1 MSTAPQKEI
10 SVSYNLDAKYDSL
23 SFLLGLYEWD
33 ESQIPKGYD
42 VKIYNDDNGV
52 VVWQGTLLG
61 GVPNQEVKVD
71 VSGILRLSIVALPK
85 ATSYGYYGSVALIN
99 PYLTLKK

>member
-1 MSTAPQKEI
+1 
-10 SVSYNLDAKYDSL
+10 
-23 SFLLGLYEWD
+23 
-33 ESQIPKGYD
+33 
-42 VKIYNDDNGV
+42 
-52 VVWQGTLLG
+52 VWQGTLLG